1 MDYRQGVCTGCQN
14 SFRVPATFVQN
25 KAKCPKCGG
34 VVEIGPVQSGGAAPA
49 AAPAAAATSS
59 APAAAPSAPAAAPK
73 PAAAPAAAATPVPAR
88 TPAPA
93 KPAASAPA
101 SAVPAKPVAKPAAA
115 AAPAAKP
122 AAAPAKPA
130 AAPAAKAA
138 PAAAKPAAAAGP
150 SVRATAEAAAAKVK
164 SGAGAKPKG
173 RSKDEDEDEDSG
185 GKRRRAS
192 AAPKK
197 KSMAPLAISAVLFV
211 GMLGGAGWYFGVK
224 MPADDAKAA
233 AAVKAAEDARRA
245 ALLGTGSSVAA
256 AEKPAEASAP
266 DAAASPATT
275 PASEPEKAASKP
287 EDTKATDTKA
297 AEPKPTKEKAPVVDD
312 VNLLDLPELGKYSKS
327 TDEEWAEIVA
337 LVDTFMTGGGA
348 KSTKALRKL
357 EELGRPAMPALLNV
371 MRKLNLSDPTDASN
385 GDLIQRSL
393 TQICSGKNFGWKYD
407 KDLETVV
414 YNKKAV
420 KAWFTA
426 WNKAGEDDEQ
436 WAGLTKQAKA
446 KEEEAEKKPEAGG
459 LDDF

>member
-1 MDYRQGVCTGCQN
+1 MDYRQGVCTGCQS

-34 VVEIGPVQSGGAAPA
+34 VVEIGPVQSGGAAP
-49 AAPAAAATSS
+49 APAAAATSS

-122 AAAPAKPA
+122 AAAPTKPA

-164 SGAGAKPKG
+164 SGAVAKPKG
-173 RSKDEDEDEDSG
+173 HSKDEDEDEDSG

-297 AEPKPTKEKAPVVDD
+297 AQPKPTKEKAPVVDD

-327 TDEEWAEIVA
+327 TDEEWASIVA
-337 LVDTFMTGGGA
+337 LANTFATSGGA
-348 KSTKALRKL
+348 PSTRALRQL

-371 MRKLNLSDPTDASN
+371 MRKLNLSDPDDFSR
-385 GDLIQRSL
+385 GDLIQRTL
-393 TQICSGKNFGWKYD
+393 EKICGGKNWGWKYD

-414 YNKKAV
+414 YNKKAI
-420 KAWFTA
+420 KSWFKT
-426 WNKAGEDDEQ
+426 WDTAGEDDEQ
-436 WAGLTKQAKA
+436 WAGLTKKTAPKQ
-446 KEEEAEKKPEAGG
+446 ETEKKPEAGG

>member
-34 VVEIGPVQSGGAAPA
+34 VVEIGPVQSGGAS
-49 AAPAAAATSS
+49 AAPAAAAAAT
-59 APAAAPSAPAAAPK
+59 PTAAAATTSSAPAAAPK
-73 PAAAPAAAATPVPAR
+73 PAAAPAPVPAR

-115 AAPAAKP
+115 APVAKP
-122 AAAPAKPA
+122 AAVPAKPA
-130 AAPAAKAA
+130 ATPAAPKTA
-138 PAAAKPAAAAGP
+138 PAAAKPAAAGP
-150 SVRATAEAAAAKVK
+150 SVRATAEAAAAKVR

-173 RSKDEDEDEDSG
+173 RSKDDDEDEGSG
-185 GKRRRAS
+185 SKRRRGS

-197 KSMAPLAISAVLFV
+197 KSVAPMVISAVIFV
-211 GMLGGAGWYFGVK
+211 ALVGFAGWYFGVK
-224 MPADDAKAA
+224 MPADEAQAA
-233 AAVKAAEDARRA
+233 QAAKAAEDAKRA

-256 AEKPAEASAP
+256 AEKPVEGESAP
-266 DAAASPATT
+266 DAAAEPTT

-287 EDTKATDTKA
+287 EETKPAETKPA
-297 AEPKPTKEKAPVVDD
+297 KEKAPVVDD

-327 TDEEWAEIVA
+327 SDEEWAEIVA
-337 LVDTFMTGGGA
+337 LAETFATSGGA
-348 KSTKALRKL
+348 PSTRALRKL

-371 MRKLNLSDPTDASN
+371 MRKLNLSDPDDFSR
-385 GDLIQRSL
+385 GDLIQRAL
-393 TQICSGKNFGWKYD
+393 EKICGGKNWGWKYD

-420 KAWFTA
+420 RSWFKT
-426 WNKAGEDDEQ
+426 WDTAGEDDEQ
-436 WAGLTKQAKA
+436 WAGLTKKA
-446 KEEEAEKKPEAGG
+446 APKEDAEKKPEAGG

>member
-34 VVEIGPVQSGGAAPA
+34 VVEIGPVQSGGASAAPAAAAA
-49 AAPAAAATSS
+49 AAPAAAAATTS
-59 APAAAPSAPAAAPK
+59 SAPAAAPK
-73 PAAAPAAAATPVPAR
+73 PAAAPAPVPAR

-115 AAPAAKP
+115 AAPVAKP

-130 AAPAAKAA
+130 ATPAAPKAVA
-138 PAAAKPAAAAGP
+138 PAAAKPAAPAGP
-150 SVRATAEAAAAKVK
+150 SVRATAEAAAVKVK

-173 RSKDEDEDEDSG
+173 RSKDEDEDEGS
-185 GKRRRAS
+185 GKRRRAG

-197 KSMAPLAISAVLFV
+197 KSMAPMVLSAVIFLALV
-211 GMLGGAGWYFGVK
+211 GVAGWYFGVK
-224 MPADDAKAA
+224 VPADEAQAA
-233 AAVKAAEDARRA
+233 QAAKAAEDAKRA

-256 AEKPAEASAP
+256 AEKTGESTP
-266 DAAASPATT
+266 DATADATAAASEPA
-275 PASEPEKAASKP
+275 KAEAKP
-287 EDTKATDTKA
+287 EETKPAETQA
-297 AEPKPTKEKAPVVDD
+297 AEAKPVKEKAPVVDD

-327 TDEEWAEIVA
+327 SDEEWAEIVA
-337 LVDTFMTGGGA
+337 LVDTFATSGGA
-348 KSTKALRKL
+348 PSTRALRKL

-371 MRKLNLSDPTDASN
+371 MRKLNLSDPEDFSR
-385 GDLIQRSL
+385 GDLIQRAL
-393 TQICSGKNFGWKYD
+393 EKICGGKNWGWKYD

-414 YNKKAV
+414 YNKKAI
-420 KAWFTA
+420 KSWFKT
-426 WNKAGEDDEQ
+426 WDTAGEDDEQ
-436 WAGLTKQAKA
+436 WAGLTKKA
-446 KEEEAEKKPEAGG
+446 APKEDTEKKPEAGG